1 MRYEYGH
8 LVQHCCCLPALL
20 PTLPVMLRT
29 VEVEVIESIATRM
42 HAVAVTETWF
52 LALQLAN

>member
-1 MRYEYGH
+1 MRYEYEH
-8 LVQHCCCLPALL
+8 LVQHFCCLPALL

-42 HAVAVTETWF
+42 HAVAVTET
-52 LALQLAN
+52 